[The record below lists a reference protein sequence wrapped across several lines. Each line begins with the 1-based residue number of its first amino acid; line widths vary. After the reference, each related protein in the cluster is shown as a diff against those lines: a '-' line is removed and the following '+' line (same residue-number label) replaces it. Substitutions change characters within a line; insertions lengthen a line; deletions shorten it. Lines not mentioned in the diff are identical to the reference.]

1 VSGLATVVDTDA
13 LLEMLWTATLAGL
26 GVTAAFG
33 LAILGSTRAVDMSR
47 AGRPGEATLY
57 GAMGALA
64 FVAVI
69 AAVVFAIIVMIDG

>member
-1 VSGLATVVDTDA
+1 MSPPATIVDTGA

-47 AGRPGEATLY
+47 LGRSGQATLY
-57 GAMGALA
+57 GALGALA
-64 FVAVI
+64 LLFVV
-69 AAVVFAIIVMIDG
+69 AAVVFAIFVMVDG